1 MPRRTPIVAI
11 APGFARVIP
20 GGFTSILVVTFL
32 MGPADGLAADT
43 PPEAPRQ
50 TPEQSAPLRALA
62 ASESGLDSSQAPQE
76 QSAAPTAFAAPAPKP
91 VLQWGAGEARS
102 FWVPAYEI
110 PAYELLL
117 NRFDH
122 YAVDAATYPSPIT
135 NFKNNLHRSWVV
147 DNDTFATNQF
157 LHPYEGAVY
166 QGFARSAGLT
176 FWQASAYTFAGSLL
190 WEEAGENTAPSI
202 NDQVATG
209 IGGNFFGEP
218 LFRMASLLL
227 ETDSGDRPA
236 WWREVAATIIA
247 PSMGFNRL
255 VYGKRFVPVFRSYD
269 PAVFTRVDIG
279 ANLSTHFS
287 SNVNV
292 NADPSAPPA
301 GQTLDVGK
309 EVASFTMSYGLPGKP
324 EYEYTRPFDYF
335 DFQLALDTSNAVES
349 VFSRGLL
356 YGTDYGAGN
365 YRGIWGLYGIYDYVA
380 PNIFRVSNTA
390 GALGTTGQWWLSQ
403 KVALQGSALAGVGY
417 AGGGVIHGSGVRPP
431 GPLGDGQRNY
441 HYGVAP
447 ESVLDMRLIF
457 GDRVAL
463 DASARGYYISRVGAT
478 ESQGSET
485 IDTVDVALTV
495 RVFELHGI
503 TIRYQSSHRDGR
515 YAADPDSQQRVS
527 TINIGYTL
535 LGHARFGAVD
545 WRPGSTVSSE

>member
-1 MPRRTPIVAI
+1 MPSSTPIVA
-11 APGFARVIP
+11 APARAVLILAAFSLLTCP
-20 GGFTSILVVTFL
+20 ASSLASSLTRDGGSDASQARS
-32 MGPADGLAADT
+32 PADEAR
-43 PPEAPRQ
+43 PE
-50 TPEQSAPLRALA
+50 S
-62 ASESGLDSSQAPQE
+62 DQAPQNSNQTAQKE
-76 QSAAPTAFAAPAPKP
+76 SAAPTAFAAPAPKS
-91 VLQWGAGEARS
+91 VLQWGAGDARS

-122 YAVDAATYPSPIT
+122 YAIDAATYPSPIT
-135 NFKNNLHRSWVV
+135 NFRKNLHRSWVV

-176 FWQASAYTFAGSLL
+176 FWEASAYTFAGSLL

-227 ETDSGDRPA
+227 ESDSGGRPA
-236 WWREVAATIIA
+236 WWREVAATVIS
-247 PSMGFNRL
+247 PSTGFNRL
-255 VYGKRFVPVFRSYD
+255 VYGERFKPVFRSYD
-269 PAVFTRVDIG
+269 PAVFTRVDVG
-279 ANLSTHFS
+279 ANLSTHFT

-301 GQTLDVGK
+301 GQTLNVGRG
-309 EVASFTMSYGLPGKP
+309 VASFTMRYGLPGKP

-335 DFQLALDTSNAVES
+335 DFELALDTANAVES

-356 YGTDYGAGN
+356 YGTDYEAGPN
-365 YRGIWGLYGIYDYVA
+365 YRGLWGLYGIYDYVG

-403 KVALQGSALAGVGY
+403 KVALQSSALMGVGY

-441 HYGVAP
+441 HYGLAP
-447 ESVLDMRLIF
+447 ESILAMRLIF
-457 GDRVAL
+457 ADRVAL
-463 DASARGYYISRVGAT
+463 DTSARGYYISRIGAT
-478 ESQGSET
+478 ESRGSET
-485 IDTVDVALTV
+485 IDRIDVALTV
-495 RVFELHGI
+495 RVFDLHGI
-503 TIRYQSSHRDGR
+503 TIRYEQSHRDGR
-515 YAADPDSQQRVS
+515 YSTDPDSQQRVS

-545 WRPGSTVSSE
+545 WRPGSTANPE